1 METNQSNEVIAQE
14 NFTLL
19 SNKNKSFSLIIQN
32 KNSSIF
38 ISVYSQAEIGQR
50 NYTNEFSF
58 EELKKNRYL
67 SIHESINE
75 VYEEITNLIKKKNK
89 DVKLIE
95 KENKIEIN
103 IPLENIKVKEIIL
116 NLNEKEKNEKELI
129 NDLYIII
136 SNLKQENKDLKE
148 NQKKLEEKIN
158 YLENDI
164 KSWKEYKEKIDKK
177 EKEKKK
183 KK

>member
-1 METNQSNEVIAQE
+1 M
-14 NFTLL
+14 NFLL
-19 SNKNKSFSLIIQN
+19 KI
-32 KNSSIF
+32 
-38 ISVYSQAEIGQR
+38 
-50 NYTNEFSF
+50 
-58 EELKKNRYL
+58 LKKNKYL
-67 SIHESINE
+67 SILDSLGEI
-75 VYEEITNLIKKKNK
+75 YEEITNLIKKKKK
-89 DVKLIE
+89 DIKLIE
-95 KENKIEIN
+95 KDNKLEIN
-103 IPLENIKVKEIIL
+103 IPLESIKVKEIIL

-177 EKEKKK
+177 EKEKK
-183 KK
+183 